1 MDNISKITAL
11 FPLELQAIF
20 MSFDSKTLSKITEI
34 RLRKEKPVIIY
45 LMNKPFFINSRLKL
59 SDKYTDEC
67 ICIDKENFEY
77 ILDMVCNNSYHTKI
91 NSMIKGY
98 VTVSSGIRVGIASTA
113 VIKDGEVK
121 SVKDIASIN
130 IRVAREI
137 DDCSL
142 PVLDLLYKVRTP
154 SIIIAGPPGSG
165 KTTFLRDAS
174 KRLSSGF
181 ADKYRKIVI
190 ADEREEIASGFNVG
204 INTDIIKSFSKAD
217 AIETAVRTLSPE
229 IIICDEI
236 GNDKELDSIKF
247 GFSSGVS
254 FIVTVHAK
262 DRNDLLRRTVISNMI
277 EMNEFEY
284 IVLLKNYTDDFEIYD
299 ISEVGLENCRKRY
312 DNPIFFPD
320 GNGGCQL

>member
-11 FPLELQAIF
+11 FPLELQALF
-20 MSFDSKTLSKITEI
+20 MSFDSITLSKITEI
-34 RLRKEKPVIIY
+34 RLRKEKPVVIY
-45 LMNKPFFINSRLKL
+45 LLNKPFFVNRNFRLTEHF
-59 SDKYTDEC
+59 TDDC
-67 ICIDKENFEY
+67 ICIDLEGFEY

-98 VTVSSGIRVGIASTA
+98 ISISNGIRVGIASTA

-121 SVKDIASIN
+121 SVKDITSLN

-137 DDCSL
+137 PNCSK
-142 PVLDLLYKVRTP
+142 PVLDVLFKNRTP

-165 KTTFLRDAS
+165 KTTFLRDISRKLA
-174 KRLSSGF
+174 GGY
-181 ADKYRKIVI
+181 AGKYQKITIV
-190 ADEREEIASGFNVG
+190 DEREEISAGFNVG
-204 INTDIIKSFSKAD
+204 INTDIIKGFTKAD
-217 AIETAVRTLSPE
+217 AIESAVRTLSPE

-236 GNDKELDSIKF
+236 GNDRELDSIKF

-262 DRNDLLRRTVISNMI
+262 DKIDLLRRTVISNMI

-284 IVLLKNYTDDFEIYD
+284 IVLLKNYTNEFEIYD
-299 ISEVGLENCRKRY
+299 ISEVGIENCGNHY
-312 DNPIFFPD
+312 DNPIFFSD
-320 GNGGCQL
+320 RNGDCQL